1 MIYLKKQEKLVNT
14 IKRYKFLLI
23 IVILIG
29 TKGHALS
36 PQFEKELYIGCYANS
51 KTYIGPDGAKI
62 YCTCVVDK
70 LSKKFSDEEINRI
83 FKMKPEEIMKATEF
97 AKIECENN
105 K

>member
-1 MIYLKKQEKLVNT
+1 MIYLKKLAKLVNT
-14 IKRYKFLLI
+14 TRRYKFLLI
-23 IVILIG
+23 IVILVG

-62 YCTCVVDK
+62 YCTCIVDK
-70 LSKKFSDEEINRI
+70 LSKKFSDEEIDRI
-83 FKMKPEEIMKATEF
+83 FKMKPEEIMKATDF

>member
-1 MIYLKKQEKLVNT
+1 MIYLKKLAKLVNT
-14 IKRYKFLLI
+14 TRRYKFLLI
-23 IVILIG
+23 IVILVG

-62 YCTCVVDK
+62 YCTCTIHK
-70 LSKKFSDEEINRI
+70 LSKKFSDNEMDLI
-83 FKMKPEEIMKATEF
+83 FKQKPEEIMRATEF
-97 AKIECENN
+97 ATIECENS